1 MTVYID
7 NEYRCYAAPGEGRT
21 EAENSFFDGKCAAII
36 ECYRYVPE
44 GAAWTRED
52 GNVFA
57 GEMIAPH
64 KDMTAALEIQKA
76 YEAMEENAGDY
87 VAAYNEG
94 VASVWA

>member
-7 NEYRCYAAPGEGRT
+7 NAFRCYAAPGEGRT
-21 EAENSFFDGKCAAII
+21 EAENVFFDGKCAALI
-36 ECYRYVPE
+36 ECYRYVPF
-44 GAAWTRED
+44 GHTWTRED
-52 GNVFA
+52 GNLFA

-64 KDMTAALEIQKA
+64 KDTASAIEIQKE

-87 VAAYNEG
+87 VEAYNEG